1 MKVLLV
7 KDVYKLG
14 HAGDIKKVADGYGR
28 NFLIPQRL
36 AVLATAGAL
45 KQVDHLRTK
54 AAALRAV
61 LNNEM
66 GSIATQ
72 VSGLLLTFSSKAGE
86 TGKLYGS
93 ITNQMISDSI
103 NQKLGTKIDRRQ
115 IEVQPIRMLGEY
127 KAHVRL
133 TVDLIPE
140 VKVLV
145 HREGEAPVIVAP
157 KVETPV
163 IEEPA
168 EIKAE

>member
-1 MKVLLV
+1 
-7 KDVYKLG
+7 
-14 HAGDIKKVADGYGR
+14 
-28 NFLIPQRL
+28 
-36 AVLATAGAL
+36 
-45 KQVDHLRTK
+45 
-54 AAALRAV
+54 
-61 LNNEM
+61 
-66 GSIATQ
+66 
-72 VSGLLLTFSSKAGE
+72 LTFSSKAGE

-145 HREGEAPVIVAP
+145 HREGEAPVVVAP
-157 KVETPV
+157 KVETPAA
-163 IEEPA
+163 EEPA